1 VKLVLTLRAAAI
13 GLFVGSLLQA
23 QEGKEV
29 LNAEKMALPN
39 SSEATPAEMI
49 SPDTIQFPNNPVSDF
64 LLVYEKLKG
73 VTLIKDASLLAGG
86 ANLSLTLNQPV
97 SKAEA
102 IRLLESTLLLNGYA
116 FIAVDKNSVKV
127 INTAGGKNPRSEGV
141 FLFTN
146 ESELPDGEVV
156 ASYVLPLTHLAASD
170 AVEIFNQFIVLHPYG
185 SMVAVPVANQVVI
198 TENSTLIRRLI
209 DVKNLID
216 IPAPEKKSEF
226 ITLAQANADR
236 VVELITTILEKR
248 EEGASGGGGKA
259 ATGQSAQP
267 GIPGLPGAQGGSAG
281 VTISGGKSGFA
292 GDIQL
297 IADTRTN
304 RILVIASPFDFA
316 AIKALIQQ
324 FDIAVELT
332 DPYEHAL
339 NYVAAT
345 DMLQILGDMLMEEG
359 DEGGDGAAG
368 GSQSTGKVSG
378 GIGAGG
384 GVTGGAAGASGSGG
398 KKADVLSEPGEEQAA
413 ESLIVGKTKLIAD
426 NRANSILVI
435 GQPEAKDKVKAILT
449 KLDKKPMQVY
459 LATVIGQLTLNN
471 QDEFA
476 ANILQKY
483 IGGPQT
489 GAASV
494 AGGRPGAGKFNYGTT
509 VYGTDSTG
517 NPTDQ
522 TQGGTTPVEKQA
534 AQQMKNIAQMASGA
548 LPGMQIATFILGSID
563 LYIYA
568 LTQTNRF
575 RIASRPAVFT
585 ANNKKAT
592 IYSGKKIAVPTSTVT
607 TLGGGGSATATSGSQ
622 QSNIQYQDVVLKI
635 EVVPLINSA
644 KEISLQI
651 VQTNDNIA
659 PGQSQ
664 NVGGG
669 VVVPDILTQEL
680 NTTVIVPDRATI
692 LLGGLVTQDDAKSV
706 AGVPFLSTIP
716 LMGNLFKNT
725 GDTTNRQELVV
736 MIQPTVVQN
745 NSELDEASKT
755 ERDLTGF
762 SAKELQP
769 LTMRS
774 GSKSKDVGLQ
784 AAGTDSV
791 PADEPKQQ

>member
-1 VKLVLTLRAAAI
+1 MKSLSWALLLS
-13 GLFVGSLLQA
+13 GVGFLNGTVHA
-23 QEGKEV
+23 QVAPQTSIPADLNLGGDAKGSEGET
-29 LNAEKMALPN
+29 
-39 SSEATPAEMI
+39 SEMI

-64 LLVYEKLKG
+64 LMVYEKLKG

-146 ESELPDGEVV
+146 ESELPEGEVV

-236 VVELITTILEKR
+236 VVELITSILEKR
-248 EEGASGGGGKA
+248 QEGASGGSGKA
-259 ATGQSAQP
+259 ATGQAVQP
-267 GIPGLPGAQGGSAG
+267 SVPGLQAPGGGATG

-304 RILVIASPFDFA
+304 RILVIASPFDFT
-316 AIKALIQQ
+316 AIKALIEQ

-332 DPYEHAL
+332 DPYEHSL

-345 DMLQILGDMLMEEG
+345 DMLQILGDMLKEEG
-359 DEGGDGAAG
+359 DEGGDSAAG

-378 GIGAGG
+378 GIGTG
-384 GVTGGAAGASGSGG
+384 GVVAGGASGSSSSSGR
-398 KKADVLSEPGEEQAA
+398 KADVLSEPGEEQAA

-459 LATVIGQLTLNN
+459 LATVIGQLQVSND
-471 QDEFA
+471 DEFA
-476 ANILQKY
+476 VNILQKY
-483 IGGPQT
+483 IGGPRT

-494 AGGRPGAGKFNYGTT
+494 AGGKPFISGAKT
-509 VYGTDSTG
+509 VYGTNTDG
-517 NPTDQ
+517 NPTEQ
-522 TQGGTTPVEKQA
+522 TQSGVTPLSPA
-534 AQQMKNIAQMASGA
+534 AATMAQMSQVAVGA

-563 LYIYA
+563 LYINA
-568 LTQTNRF
+568 LTATARF

-592 IYSGKKIAVPTSTVT
+592 IYNGQKIAIPTSTVT
-607 TLGGGGSATATSGSQ
+607 TLGAGGSQNTTSGSQ

-651 VQTNDNIA
+651 VQTNDTL
-659 PGQSQ
+659 SQ
-664 NVGGG
+664 NSQAIGGG
-669 VVVPDILTQEL
+669 VQVPDINTQEL
-680 NTTVIVPDRATI
+680 NTTVIVPDRATV
-692 LLGGLVTQDDAKSV
+692 LLGGLVTQTDTKNV
-706 AGVPFLSTIP
+706 AGVPFLSTVP
-716 LMGNLFKNT
+716 LMGNLFKST
-725 GDTTNRQELVV
+725 SDITNRQELVV
-736 MIQPTVVQN
+736 MIQPTVVQDN
-745 NSELDEASKT
+745 KELSEASKT

-774 GSKSKDVGLQ
+774 GSKGKDVGLQ

-791 PADEPKQQ
+791 PAEESKEE

>member
-1 VKLVLTLRAAAI
+1 MKYISFLVCMGVALFFDQSLWGQASVEAINSDQMTLP
-13 GLFVGSLLQA
+13 
-23 QEGKEV
+23 KEV
-29 LNAEKMALPN
+29 KTSGAA
-39 SSEATPAEMI
+39 SAEMV

-64 LLVYEKLKG
+64 LMVYEKLKG

-97 SKAEA
+97 TKAEA
-102 IRLLESTLLLNGYA
+102 IRLIESTLLLNGYA

-146 ESELPDGEVV
+146 ESELPEGEVV
-156 ASYVLPLTHLAASD
+156 ASYVMPLTHLAAAD
-170 AVEIFNQFIVLHPYG
+170 AVPIFEQFITLHPYG
-185 SMVAVPVANQVVI
+185 SLVPVPVANQVLI

-209 DVKNLID
+209 DVRNLID
-216 IPAPEKKSEF
+216 TPAPEKKSEF
-226 ITLAQANADR
+226 IALQQANADR

-248 EEGASGGGGKA
+248 EENSSGGAAKA
-259 ATGQSAQP
+259 ATGQPAQP
-267 GIPGLPGAQGGSAG
+267 NVPGLAAGAGSAG

-304 RILVIASPFDFA
+304 RILVIASPFDFV
-316 AIKALIQQ
+316 AIRDLIKQ

-332 DPYEHAL
+332 DPYEHPL

-345 DMLQILGDMLMEEG
+345 DMLQILGDMLEEEG
-359 DEGGDGAAG
+359 DEGGDSAAG

-378 GIGAGG
+378 GIGTGGVVAGG
-384 GVTGGAAGASGSGG
+384 ASSTSGSSGR
-398 KKADVLSEPGEEQAA
+398 KADVLSEPGEEQAA
-413 ESLIVGKTKLIAD
+413 ESLIVGKTKLIVD

-476 ANILQKY
+476 VNILQKY
-483 IGGPQT
+483 IGGNRT
-489 GAASV
+489 GSASTM
-494 AGGRPGAGKFNYGTT
+494 GGNRFIDPGTIVYGTT
-509 VYGTDSTG
+509 TNGVPYSQFQAGK
-517 NPTDQ
+517 
-522 TQGGTTPVEKQA
+522 TPLTREQ
-534 AQQMKNIAQMASGA
+534 AQQIGQIAQMATGA

-563 LYIYA
+563 LYINA
-568 LTQTNRF
+568 LTVTDRF

-592 IYSGKKIAVPTSTVT
+592 IYNGTKIAVPTSTVT

-651 VQTNDNIA
+651 VQTNDTL
-659 PGQSQ
+659 SQ
-664 NVGGG
+664 TTQAVGGG
-669 VVVPDILTQEL
+669 VQVPDINTQEL
-680 NTTVIVPDRATI
+680 NTTVIVPDRATV
-692 LLGGLVTQDDAKSV
+692 LLGGLVTQQDTKNV

-716 LMGNLFKNT
+716 LMGNLFKST
-725 GDTTNRQELVV
+725 SDTTNRQELVV
-736 MIQPTVVQN
+736 MIQPTIVQDN
-745 NSELDEASKT
+745 KELGEASKT

-769 LTMRS
+769 LSMRS

-784 AAGTDSV
+784 TADTDSDRT
-791 PADEPKQQ
+791 AEPKQE

>member
-1 VKLVLTLRAAAI
+1 SLGGLILLGNSLVGQDLPEAPNA
-13 GLFVGSLLQA
+13 GLVTPSQSPKVAGSQA
-23 QEGKEV
+23 E
-29 LNAEKMALPN
+29 
-39 SSEATPAEMI
+39 EMVT
-49 SPDTIQFPNNPVSDF
+49 PDTIQFPNNPVSDF
-64 LLVYEKLKG
+64 LMVYERLKG

-102 IRLLESTLLLNGYA
+102 IRLIESTLLLNGYA

-141 FLFTN
+141 FLLFRS
-146 ESELPDGEVV
+146 SELPEGEVV
-156 ASYVLPLTHLAASD
+156 ASYVMPLTHLSAAD
-170 AVEIFNQFIVLHPYG
+170 AVPIFEQFITLHPYG
-185 SMVAVPVANQVVI
+185 SLVPVPVANQVLI

-209 DVKNLID
+209 DVRNLID
-216 IPAPEKKSEF
+216 TPAPEKKSEF
-226 ITLAQANADR
+226 IALEQANADR

-248 EEGASGGGGKA
+248 EEGSGGGGAKA
-259 ATGQSAQP
+259 ATGQPAQP
-267 GIPGLPGAQGGSAG
+267 NIPGLTGATGSSG
-281 VTISGGKSGFA
+281 VTIGGGKSGFA

-316 AIKALIQQ
+316 AIKALIEE

-332 DPYEHAL
+332 DPYEHSL

-345 DMLQILGDMLMEEG
+345 DMLQILGDMLQEEG
-359 DEGGDGAAG
+359 DEGGEGGAG
-368 GSQSTGKVSG
+368 GSQSTGRVTG

-384 GVTGGAAGASGSGG
+384 AVTGGAAGSSGSGG

-435 GQPEAKDKVKAILT
+435 GQPEAKDKVKALLT

-459 LATVIGQLTLNN
+459 LATVIGQLQVSND
-471 QDEFA
+471 DEFA
-476 ANILQKY
+476 VNILQKY
-483 IGGPQT
+483 IGGSRT

-494 AGGRPGAGKFNYGTT
+494 SGGKPFISGTTT
-509 VYGTDSTG
+509 VYGTTTDG
-517 NPTDQ
+517 VPTQQDQ
-522 TQGGTTPVEKQA
+522 SGVTPISPA
-534 AQQMKNIAQMASGA
+534 AATMAQMSQVAVGA

-563 LYIYA
+563 LYINA
-568 LTQTNRF
+568 LTATARF

-592 IYSGKKIAVPTSTVT
+592 IYNGKKIAVPTSTVT
-607 TLGGGGSATATSGSQ
+607 TLGAGGSANTTSGSQ

-635 EVVPLINSA
+635 EVVPLINSE

-651 VQTNDNIA
+651 VQTNDTLSQSSTNI
-659 PGQSQ
+659 
-664 NVGGG
+664 GGG
-669 VVVPDILTQEL
+669 VSVPEINTQEL
-680 NTTVIVPDRATI
+680 NTTVIVPDRSTI
-692 LLGGLVTQDDAKSV
+692 LLGGLVTQQDTKNV

-716 LMGNLFKNT
+716 LMGNLFKST
-725 GDTTNRQELVV
+725 SEITDRQELVV
-736 MIQPTVVQN
+736 MIQPTVVQDN
-745 NSELDEASKT
+745 LELGEASKT

-784 AAGTDSV
+784 AAGTDLV
-791 PADEPKQQ
+791 PAEESKEE

>member
-1 VKLVLTLRAAAI
+1 MRAHFALSLAL
-13 GLFVGSLLQA
+13 LFFLGVEGKRTWA
-23 QEGKEV
+23 QELSPAPSGTG
-29 LNAEKMALPN
+29 LPGTAEGVVVSDP
-39 SSEATPAEMI
+39 EMI

-64 LLVYEKLKG
+64 LVVYEKLKG
-73 VTLIKDASLLAGG
+73 VTLIKDASLLGGG

-97 SKAEA
+97 TKAEA
-102 IRLLESTLLLNGYA
+102 IRLIESTLLLNGYA
-116 FIAVDKNSVKV
+116 FIALDKNAVKV

-146 ESELPDGEVV
+146 ESELPEGEVV
-156 ASYVLPLTHLAASD
+156 ASYVMPLTHLAAAD
-170 AVEIFNQFIVLHPYG
+170 AVPIFEQFITLHPYG
-185 SMVAVPVANQVVI
+185 SLVPVPVANQVLI
-198 TENSTLIRRLI
+198 TENATLIRRLI
-209 DVKNLID
+209 QVRDLID
-216 IPAPEKKSEF
+216 TPAPERKTDF
-226 ITLAQANADR
+226 IQLVQANADR

-248 EEGASGGGGKA
+248 QEESGGGVAKA
-259 ATGQSAQP
+259 AMGQAAQP
-267 GIPGLPGAQGGSAG
+267 GVPGLPSAAGGSSG
-281 VTISGGKSGFA
+281 VTISGSKSGFA

-316 AIKALIQQ
+316 GISSLIKQ
-324 FDIAVELT
+324 FDIAVNLS
-332 DPYEHAL
+332 DPYEQSL

-345 DMLQILGDMLMEEG
+345 DMLQVLGDMLMEEG
-359 DEGGDGAAG
+359 DEGGDGATG

-384 GVTGGAAGASGSGG
+384 GVTGGAAGSSSSSG

-435 GQPEAKDKVKAILT
+435 GQPEARDKVKAILT

-476 ANILQKY
+476 VNILQKY
-483 IGGPQT
+483 IGGNRT
-489 GAASV
+489 GSASTM
-494 AGGRPGAGKFNYGTT
+494 GGNRFIDPGTIVYGTT
-509 VYGTDSTG
+509 TNGV
-517 NPTDQ
+517 PTSQ
-522 TQGGTTPVEKQA
+522 FQAGKTPITPQQ
-534 AQQMKNIAQMASGA
+534 AQQIGQIAQMATGA

-563 LYIYA
+563 LYINA
-568 LTQTNRF
+568 LTSTDRF

-592 IYSGKKIAVPTSTVT
+592 IYNGTKIAIPTSTVT

-622 QSNIQYQDVVLKI
+622 QSNVQYQDVVLKI

-644 KEISLQI
+644 NEISLQI
-651 VQTNDNIA
+651 VQTNDTLV
-659 PGQSQ
+659 PGAFQAI
-664 NVGGG
+664 GGG
-669 VVVPDILTQEL
+669 VQVPDIATQEL

-692 LLGGLVTQDDAKSV
+692 LLGGLVTQQDTKNV

-716 LMGNLFKNT
+716 LMGNLFKST
-725 GDTTNRQELVV
+725 SDSTNRQELVV
-736 MIQPTVVQN
+736 MIQPTIVKDN
-745 NSELDEASKT
+745 KELSEASKT

-762 SAKELQP
+762 SSKELSP
-769 LTMRS
+769 LSMRS
-774 GSKSKDVGLQ
+774 RQKSSPMSLNPPLEE
-784 AAGTDSV
+784 
-791 PADEPKQQ
+791 PASSTEAKQD

>member
-1 VKLVLTLRAAAI
+1 VKSLSLALLLSGAGFLNGTVHAQTSIPADLTLGGDVKATE
-13 GLFVGSLLQA
+13 GST
-23 QEGKEV
+23 
-29 LNAEKMALPN
+29 
-39 SSEATPAEMI
+39 SEMI

-64 LLVYEKLKG
+64 LMVYEKLKG

-185 SMVAVPVANQVVI
+185 GMVAVPVANQVVI

-248 EEGASGGGGKA
+248 QEGGSGGSGKA
-259 ATGQSAQP
+259 ATGQAAQP
-267 GIPGLPGAQGGSAG
+267 SVPGLQAPGGGATG

-345 DMLQILGDMLMEEG
+345 DMLQILGDMLKEEG
-359 DEGGDGAAG
+359 DEGGDSAAG

-378 GIGAGG
+378 GIGTG
-384 GVTGGAAGASGSGG
+384 GVVAGGASGSSSSSGR
-398 KKADVLSEPGEEQAA
+398 KADVLSEPGEEQAA

-459 LATVIGQLTLNN
+459 LATVIGQLQVSND
-471 QDEFA
+471 DEFA
-476 ANILQKY
+476 VNILQKY
-483 IGGPQT
+483 IGGPRT

-494 AGGRPGAGKFNYGTT
+494 AGGKPFISGAKT
-509 VYGTDSTG
+509 VYGTNTDG
-517 NPTDQ
+517 NPTEQ
-522 TQGGTTPVEKQA
+522 TQSGVTPLSPA
-534 AQQMKNIAQMASGA
+534 AATMAQMSQVAVGA

-563 LYIYA
+563 LYINA
-568 LTQTNRF
+568 LTATARF

-592 IYSGKKIAVPTSTVT
+592 IYNGQKIAIPTSTVT
-607 TLGGGGSATATSGSQ
+607 TLGAGGSQNTTSGSQ

-651 VQTNDNIA
+651 VQTNDTL
-659 PGQSQ
+659 SQ
-664 NVGGG
+664 NSQAIGGG
-669 VVVPDILTQEL
+669 VQVPDINTQEL
-680 NTTVIVPDRATI
+680 NTTVIVPDRATV
-692 LLGGLVTQDDAKSV
+692 LLGGLVTQTDTKNV
-706 AGVPFLSTIP
+706 AGVPFLSTVP
-716 LMGNLFKNT
+716 LMGNLFKST
-725 GDTTNRQELVV
+725 SDITNRQELVV
-736 MIQPTVVQN
+736 MIQPTVVQDN
-745 NSELDEASKT
+745 KELSEASKT

-774 GSKSKDVGLQ
+774 GSKGKDVGLQ

-791 PADEPKQQ
+791 PAEESKEE

>member
-1 VKLVLTLRAAAI
+1 VKSLSLALLLSGAGFLNGTVHAQTSIPADLTLGGDAKATE
-13 GLFVGSLLQA
+13 GST
-23 QEGKEV
+23 
-29 LNAEKMALPN
+29 
-39 SSEATPAEMI
+39 SEMI

-64 LLVYEKLKG
+64 LMIYEKLKG

-146 ESELPDGEVV
+146 ESELPEGEVV

-236 VVELITTILEKR
+236 VVELITSILEKR
-248 EEGASGGGGKA
+248 QEGASGGSGKA
-259 ATGQSAQP
+259 ATGQAAQP
-267 GIPGLPGAQGGSAG
+267 SVPGLQAPAGGATG

-304 RILVIASPFDFA
+304 RILVIASPFDFT
-316 AIKALIQQ
+316 AIQALIQQ

-332 DPYEHAL
+332 DPYEHPL

-345 DMLQILGDMLMEEG
+345 DMLQILGDMLKEEG
-359 DEGGDGAAG
+359 DEGGDSTAG
-368 GSQSTGKVSG
+368 GSQSTGKISG
-378 GIGAGG
+378 GIGTG
-384 GVTGGAAGASGSGG
+384 GVVAGGASGSSSSSGR
-398 KKADVLSEPGEEQAA
+398 KADVLSEPGEEQAA

-476 ANILQKY
+476 VNILQKY
-483 IGGPQT
+483 IGGNRT
-489 GAASV
+489 GSAS
-494 AGGRPGAGKFNYGTT
+494 AMGGKQIIDPGTIVYGATTNGVPYSQFQAGK
-509 VYGTDSTG
+509 
-517 NPTDQ
+517 
-522 TQGGTTPVEKQA
+522 TPLTKEQ
-534 AQQMKNIAQMASGA
+534 AQQIGQIAQMATGA

-563 LYIYA
+563 LYINA
-568 LTQTNRF
+568 LTVTDRF

-592 IYSGKKIAVPTSTVT
+592 IYNGTKIAVPTSTVT
-607 TLGGGGSATATSGSQ
+607 TLGGGGSANATSGSQ

-651 VQTNDNIA
+651 VQTNDTL
-659 PGQSQ
+659 SQ
-664 NVGGG
+664 TTQAVGGG
-669 VVVPDILTQEL
+669 VQVPDINTQEL
-680 NTTVIVPDRATI
+680 NTTVIVPDRATV
-692 LLGGLVTQDDAKSV
+692 LLGGLVTQQDTKNV

-716 LMGNLFKNT
+716 LMGNLFKST
-725 GDTTNRQELVV
+725 SDTTNRQELVV
-736 MIQPTVVQN
+736 MIQPTIVQDN
-745 NSELDEASKT
+745 KELSEASKT

-769 LTMRS
+769 LTMKS

-791 PADEPKQQ
+791 PVEEPKQE

>member
-1 VKLVLTLRAAAI
+1 VKLVLTLLAAAI
-13 GLFVGSLLQA
+13 GLFFGSPLQA

-259 ATGQSAQP
+259 ATGQPAQP

-345 DMLQILGDMLMEEG
+345 DMLQILGDMLKEEG

-384 GVTGGAAGASGSGG
+384 GVTGGAAGSSGSGG
-398 KKADVLSEPGEEQAA
+398 KKADVLTEPGEEQAA

-494 AGGRPGAGKFNYGTT
+494 AGGRPAAGKFNYGTT
-509 VYGTDSTG
+509 SYGTDVDG
-517 NPTDQ
+517 NPTTQ
-522 TQGGTTPVEKQA
+522 TQAGTTPVFKKT
-534 AQQMKNIAQMASGA
+534 AQDMANIAQMASGA

-568 LTQTNRF
+568 LTATNRF

-659 PGQSQ
+659 RGQSQ

-669 VVVPDILTQEL
+669 VAVPDILTQEL

-736 MIQPTVVQN
+736 MIQPTIVAN
-745 NSELDEASKT
+745 NMELAEASKT

-769 LTMRS
+769 LTMKS

-791 PADEPKQQ
+791 PAEEHKQE

>member
-1 VKLVLTLRAAAI
+1 
-13 GLFVGSLLQA
+13 
-23 QEGKEV
+23 
-29 LNAEKMALPN
+29 M
-39 SSEATPAEMI
+39 
-49 SPDTIQFPNNPVSDF
+49 
-64 LLVYEKLKG
+64 
-73 VTLIKDASLLAGG
+73 
-86 ANLSLTLNQPV
+86 
-97 SKAEA
+97 
-102 IRLLESTLLLNGYA
+102 
-116 FIAVDKNSVKV
+116 
-127 INTAGGKNPRSEGV
+127 
-141 FLFTN
+141 
-146 ESELPDGEVV
+146 
-156 ASYVLPLTHLAASD
+156 
-170 AVEIFNQFIVLHPYG
+170 
-185 SMVAVPVANQVVI
+185 
-198 TENSTLIRRLI
+198 
-209 DVKNLID
+209 
-216 IPAPEKKSEF
+216 
-226 ITLAQANADR
+226 
-236 VVELITTILEKR
+236 
-248 EEGASGGGGKA
+248 
-259 ATGQSAQP
+259 
-267 GIPGLPGAQGGSAG
+267 
-281 VTISGGKSGFA
+281 
-292 GDIQL
+292 
-297 IADTRTN
+297 
-304 RILVIASPFDFA
+304 
-316 AIKALIQQ
+316 
-324 FDIAVELT
+324 ELT

-345 DMLQILGDMLMEEG
+345 DMLQILGDMLKEEG

-384 GVTGGAAGASGSGG
+384 GVTGGAAGSSSSSG
-398 KKADVLSEPGEEQAA
+398 KKADVLTEPGEEQAA

-494 AGGRPGAGKFNYGTT
+494 AGGRPSAGKFNYGTT
-509 VYGTDSTG
+509 VYGTDTSG
-517 NPTDQ
+517 NYIDQ
-522 TQGGTTPVEKQA
+522 TQSGTTPVEKQA
-534 AQQMKNIAQMASGA
+534 AQQMKNIAQMATGA

-568 LTQTNRF
+568 LTATNRF

-669 VVVPDILTQEL
+669 VAVPDILTQEL

-791 PADEPKQQ
+791 PADEPKQE

>member
-1 VKLVLTLRAAAI
+1 MKYISFLVCAGIALFFDQSLWGQASVEALNSDQMTLP
-13 GLFVGSLLQA
+13 
-23 QEGKEV
+23 KEV
-29 LNAEKMALPN
+29 KTSGAA
-39 SSEATPAEMI
+39 SAEMV

-97 SKAEA
+97 TKAEA
-102 IRLLESTLLLNGYA
+102 IRLIESTLLLNGYA

-146 ESELPDGEVV
+146 ESELPEGEVV
-156 ASYVLPLTHLAASD
+156 ASYVMPLTHLAAAD
-170 AVEIFNQFIVLHPYG
+170 AVPIFEQFITLHPYG
-185 SMVAVPVANQVVI
+185 SLVPVPVANQVLI

-209 DVKNLID
+209 DVRNLID
-216 IPAPEKKSEF
+216 TPAPEKKSEF
-226 ITLAQANADR
+226 ITLQQANADR

-248 EEGASGGGGKA
+248 EENSSGGAAKA
-259 ATGQSAQP
+259 ATGQPAQP
-267 GIPGLPGAQGGSAG
+267 NVPGLAPGAGSAG

-304 RILVIASPFDFA
+304 RILVIASPFDFV
-316 AIKALIQQ
+316 AIRDLIKQ

-332 DPYEHAL
+332 DPYEHPL

-345 DMLQILGDMLMEEG
+345 DMLQILGDMLEEEG
-359 DEGGDGAAG
+359 DEGGDSAAG

-378 GIGAGG
+378 GIGTG
-384 GVTGGAAGASGSGG
+384 GVVAGGASGSSSSSGR
-398 KKADVLSEPGEEQAA
+398 KADVLSEPGEEQAA

-476 ANILQKY
+476 VNILQKY
-483 IGGPQT
+483 IGGNRT
-489 GAASV
+489 GSASV
-494 AGGRPGAGKFNYGTT
+494 MGGKQVVDPGTIVYGTT
-509 VYGTDSTG
+509 TNGVPYSQFQAGK
-517 NPTDQ
+517 
-522 TQGGTTPVEKQA
+522 TPLTKEQ
-534 AQQMKNIAQMASGA
+534 AQQIGQIAQMATGA

-563 LYIYA
+563 LYINA
-568 LTQTNRF
+568 LTVTDRF

-592 IYSGKKIAVPTSTVT
+592 IYNGTKIAVPTSTVT
-607 TLGGGGSATATSGSQ
+607 TLGGGGSANATSGSQ

-651 VQTNDNIA
+651 VQTNDTL
-659 PGQSQ
+659 SQ
-664 NVGGG
+664 TTQAVGGG
-669 VVVPDILTQEL
+669 VQVPDINTQEL
-680 NTTVIVPDRATI
+680 NTTVIVPDRATV
-692 LLGGLVTQDDAKSV
+692 LLGGLVTQQDTKNV

-716 LMGNLFKNT
+716 LMGNLFKST
-725 GDTTNRQELVV
+725 SDTTNRQELVV
-736 MIQPTVVQN
+736 MIQPTIVQDN
-745 NSELDEASKT
+745 KELSEASKT

-769 LTMRS
+769 LSMRS

-784 AAGTDSV
+784 TADTDSDRT
-791 PADEPKQQ
+791 AEPKQE